1 MVPTSEC
8 WKHAIFK
15 VFRKTK
21 SPFFMH
27 SSNSLLLC
35 PNKPQAILI
44 TGYADSPLIA
54 WVASQQ
60 WFNKGESTREE
71 KWCIKTGGGEKR
83 GSAWHGQMDGQWSV
97 TGPAAHT
104 LTQRD
109 CQIAVG
115 YDNLSM
121 ALNVEREEDLF
132 VFFTAKGTESFSTAF
147 SHSVTCCYFFF
158 SAWWEISTGF

>member
-1 MVPTSEC
+1 MY
-8 WKHAIFK
+8 
-15 VFRKTK
+15 
-21 SPFFMH
+21 
-27 SSNSLLLC
+27 SSNSLLSC
-35 PNKPQAILI
+35 ANNRKPSWLQDMLTA
-44 TGYADSPLIA
+44 PLIV

-60 WFNKGESTREE
+60 WFNKGESTKEE

-115 YDNLSM
+115 YNNLSM
-121 ALNVEREEDLF
+121 GLNVKRDEYLF
-132 VFFTAKGTESFSTAF
+132 MFSASKGTDSFSTVF
-147 SHSVTCCYFFF
+147 SHSVTCCYSFF
-158 SAWWEISTGF
+158 SAWWEISAGF